1 MTDASQRLDLPVGS
15 IGRHANG
22 WWGMMMLIVTEA
34 ALFVYLLFAYYY
46 AAVQHE
52 RNWLPEDLP
61 NFKLSL
67 PDTIILLL
75 SSLVVWRGESLLKQ
89 GRRGGVAAV
98 YLAVAAVMGIVF
110 IAIQAL
116 EWGTKAFTPFLEF
129 LRVALLHHHRLS
141 HDACRRGRHR
151 PGDPL
156 ALVRARLLQSHTQRA
171 RQHRRHLLAL
181 RRRRLARALLHLLH
195 HAAAGTRLKQ

>member
-22 WWGMMMLIVTEA
+22 WWGMMMLIVTEG

-46 AAVQHE
+46 AAVQHSQD
-52 RNWLPEDLP
+52 WLPEDLP

-75 SSLVVWRGESLLKQ
+75 SSAVVWRGESLLKH
-89 GRRGGVAAV
+89 GRSGGLAAI
-98 YLAVAAVMGIVF
+98 YLAVGALMGIVF

-116 EWGTKAFTPFLEF
+116 EWGTKKFTPFSSSYGSLYYTITGF
-129 LRVALLHHHRLS
+129 HMMHV
-141 HDACRRGRHR
+141 
-151 PGDPL
+151 
-156 ALVRARLLQSHTQRA
+156 
-171 RQHRRHLLAL
+171 
-181 RRRRLARALLHLLH
+181 
-195 HAAAGTRLKQ
+195 AAGVIILATLSLWCALGYFNRIRSAPVSIGAIYWHFVDAVWLVLFFTFYVTPRLGLG

>member
-1 MTDASQRLDLPVGS
+1 MTDASRRLDLPVGS

-22 WWGMMMLIVTEA
+22 WWGMMMLIVTEG

-75 SSLVVWRGESLLKQ
+75 SSAVVWRGESLLKQ
-89 GRRGGVAAV
+89 GKSGGVAAV
-98 YLAVAAVMGIVF
+98 YLAVAALMGIFF

-116 EWGTKAFTPFLEF
+116 EWATKKFTPFSSSYGSLYYTITGF
-129 LRVALLHHHRLS
+129 HMAHVAVGVLILATLSLWCALGYFNRIRSAPVTIGAIYWHFVDAVWLVLFFTFYITPRL
-141 HDACRRGRHR
+141 GL
-151 PGDPL
+151 G
-156 ALVRARLLQSHTQRA
+156 
-171 RQHRRHLLAL
+171 
-181 RRRRLARALLHLLH
+181 
-195 HAAAGTRLKQ
+195 

>member
-22 WWGMMMLIVTEA
+22 WWGMMMLIVTEG
-34 ALFVYLLFAYYY
+34 ALFAYLLFAYYY

-89 GRRGGVAAV
+89 GRRSGVAAV
-98 YLAVAAVMGIVF
+98 YLALAALMGIVF

-116 EWGTKAFTPFLEF
+116 EWGTKAFTPFSSSYGSLYYTITGF
-129 LRVALLHHHRLS
+129 HMMHV
-141 HDACRRGRHR
+141 
-151 PGDPL
+151 
-156 ALVRARLLQSHTQRA
+156 
-171 RQHRRHLLAL
+171 
-181 RRRRLARALLHLLH
+181 
-195 HAAAGTRLKQ
+195 AAGVIILATLSLWCALGYFNRIRSAPVSIGAIYWHFVDAVWLVLFFTFYITPRLGVG

>member
-22 WWGMMMLIVTEA
+22 WWGMMMLIVTEG
-34 ALFVYLLFAYYY
+34 ALFVYLLFAHYY

-89 GRRGGVAAV
+89 GRSGGVAAI
-98 YLAVAAVMGIVF
+98 YLAVAALMGIVF

-116 EWGTKAFTPFLEF
+116 EWATKKFTPFSSSYGSLYYTITGF
-129 LRVALLHHHRLS
+129 HMMHV
-141 HDACRRGRHR
+141 
-151 PGDPL
+151 
-156 ALVRARLLQSHTQRA
+156 
-171 RQHRRHLLAL
+171 
-181 RRRRLARALLHLLH
+181 
-195 HAAAGTRLKQ
+195 AAGVIILATLSLWCALGYFNRIRSAPVTIGAIYWHFVDAVWLVLFFTFYITPRLGLG

>member
-22 WWGMMMLIVTEA
+22 WWGMMMLIVTEG

-46 AAVQHE
+46 AAVQHS
-52 RNWLPEDLP
+52 RDWLPEDLP

-75 SSLVVWRGESLLKQ
+75 SSVVVWRGESLLKQ
-89 GRRGGVAAV
+89 GRSGGVTAI
-98 YLAVAAVMGIVF
+98 YLAVGALMGIAF

-116 EWGTKAFTPFLEF
+116 EWATRSFTPLLEL
-129 LRVALLHHHRLS
+129 LR
-141 HDACRRGRHR
+141 
-151 PGDPL
+151 L
-156 ALVRARLLQSHTQRA
+156 ALF
-171 RQHRRHLLAL
+171 HRSPASTCCMSRPA
-181 RRRRLARALLHLLH
+181 
-195 HAAAGTRLKQ
+195 